1 MFLLIWPAALGI
13 QPLQFILLM
22 KLELQDATDTLDV
35 FLWRHAESFF
45 GVSAE
50 DASANQEAQNSI
62 CQIMDSL
69 CPPGGNVG
77 MSVKPIHST

>member
-1 MFLLIWPAALGI
+1 MLVVSF
-13 QPLQFILLM
+13 
-22 KLELQDATDTLDV
+22 TL
-35 FLWRHAESFF
+35 FFHQESFF

>member
-1 MFLLIWPAALGI
+1 MSVSFV
-13 QPLQFILLM
+13 
-22 KLELQDATDTLDV
+22 DV
-35 FLWRHAESFF
+35 NASCEFYSFFFHQESFF

>member
-1 MFLLIWPAALGI
+1 M
-13 QPLQFILLM
+13 
-22 KLELQDATDTLDV
+22 
-35 FLWRHAESFF
+35 
-45 GVSAE
+45 SAE

-77 MSVKPIHST
+77 MSVKPIYMYHNPYMHFKPAYFFFKDQ